1 MPIWAFLL
9 TCAWM
14 LLIPYFTKE
23 SLNSI
28 FDQNPTAREVPAKC
42 TSLFVGVLWPI
53 FFSIGVCYII
63 FGKKLT

>member
-23 SLNSI
+23 SLRSI
-28 FDQNPTAREVPAKC
+28 YVQNPTASEVPAKC
-42 TSLFVGVLWPI
+42 TALFVGVLWPI
-53 FFSIGVCYII
+53 FFAIGLWRIMT
-63 FGKKLT
+63 KR

>member
-23 SLNSI
+23 SLISI
-28 FDQNPTAREVPAKC
+28 CQQTPDVKEVPAKC
-42 TSLFVGVLWPI
+42 TALFVGVLWPI
-53 FFSIGVCYII
+53 FFCIGLWRIMT
-63 FGKKLT
+63 KR